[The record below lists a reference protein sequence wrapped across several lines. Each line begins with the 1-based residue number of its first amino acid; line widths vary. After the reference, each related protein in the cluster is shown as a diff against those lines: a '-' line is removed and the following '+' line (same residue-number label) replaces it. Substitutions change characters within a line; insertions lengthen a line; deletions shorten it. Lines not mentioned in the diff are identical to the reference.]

1 MKATKNGDNILRQ
14 IKKKEGI
21 YCRKKK
27 KFNES
32 EYKNCLLIINNWI

>member
-1 MKATKNGDNILRQ
+1 MKATKNGENILRHM
-14 IKKKEGI
+14 KKKGGK

-32 EYKNCLLIINNWI
+32 EYKNYFLIINNWI